1 MILFVMVVLKANN
14 LKFADLNEK
23 QKERIA
29 ADQILVAAKEERKV
43 DIRFVFNFG

>member
-1 MILFVMVVLKANN
+1 MISFVMVVLKANN
-14 LKFADLNEK
+14 LKFVELNDK

-43 DIRFVFNFG
+43 KIRFVFLFG